1 MNGETATSTGSVPA
15 AVTFQ
20 REGTLV
26 TAHVRGDD
34 PQRGFAD
41 SALHYAGFVPVA
53 RLREHYHRLPLGMTR
68 PDEQRQ
74 TVTRA
79 IDLLQADGIDFS
91 ADPDLIDTALPV
103 HADTEMS
110 LGDRLGQLTDSLSR
124 ARHTSEAVAALSELT
139 APGTGA
145 LQRVVEALE
154 ATADWWEGLGGPAD
168 PLYAARLR
176 RIAGHVDI
184 CALEIRSLR
193 GELADR
199 HTDHPDHVRVHTERV
214 TREDPAVSR
223 VTAALAVSPTA
234 RRDTPAAIPP
244 TPAERAALP
253 TTRPLATPGR

>member
-1 MNGETATSTGSVPA
+1 MGSIQAT
-15 AVTFQ
+15 VTFQ
-20 REGTLV
+20 REGAGV
-26 TAHVRGDD
+26 TAQVRGDD

-91 ADPDLIDTALPV
+91 ADPDLIDTTLLFDV
-103 HADTEMS
+103 DTDMS
-110 LGDRLGQLTDSLSR
+110 LGDRLAQLTDSLSR
-124 ARHTSEAVAALSELT
+124 AHHTTEAVAALSELT

-199 HTDHPDHVRVHTERV
+199 HTDHPDRVRVHTDRV
-214 TREDPAVSR
+214 ASDDPTASR

-244 TPAERAALP
+244 TPAERPALP
-253 TTRPLATPGR
+253 AGRPPATPGR